1 MTADDHGPADRPS
14 APEDQPEPRVDGHDL
29 RSFWEIA
36 RVKAKLNRFEV
47 YTGANA
53 QGSLMPPAWAFGA
66 TPEQADDLL
75 ALVLDGT
82 KTATAGALWDY
93 EAEQEELPEV
103 GALSIVLDGQGRP
116 RALIETTAVAVVPF
130 AEVDAEHAHA
140 EGEDDRSL
148 ASWRRI
154 HEEFFTAYPSHDRGF
169 SATMPVVLE
178 RFRLLYPT
186 ARNA

>member
-1 MTADDHGPADRPS
+1 MDSLPT
-14 APEDQPEPRVDGHDL
+14 VDEESV
-29 RSFWEIA
+29 RAFWEVA

-53 QGSLMPPAWAFGA
+53 RGSLMPPAWAFGA
-66 TPEQADDLL
+66 TPEQADELL
-75 ALVLDGT
+75 ALVLDGA
-82 KTATAGALWDY
+82 KTGTAGALWDY
-93 EAEQEELPEV
+93 EAEGEELPQA
-103 GALSIVLDGQGRP
+103 GALSIILDGRGHP

-130 AEVDAEHAHA
+130 EQVDAEHARS

-154 HEEFFTAYPSHDRGF
+154 HEEFFSAYPSHDRGF
-169 SATMPVVLE
+169 SADMPVVLE
-178 RFRLLYPT
+178 RFRLIYPT